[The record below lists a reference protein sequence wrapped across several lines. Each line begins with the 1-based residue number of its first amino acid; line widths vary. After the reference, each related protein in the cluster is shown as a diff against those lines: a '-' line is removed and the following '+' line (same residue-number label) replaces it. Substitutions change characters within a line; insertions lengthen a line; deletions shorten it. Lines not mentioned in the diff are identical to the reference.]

1 MLLKARASTHEGS
14 VSDTLAPSVP
24 HKATAKHHPSASHSQ
39 PPSFPLA
46 RSSSPLPGP
55 SFRAFLQPGCLPSS
69 HPSSPPNSGSPA
81 SPSPAS
87 VPESQPFGRLW
98 LFLPGLRCE
107 LSFSQPVWV
116 LHVPG
121 VGGTRGVTGFPFPRL
136 RPFLSSTSR
145 APLLPSGPQCAPRFP
160 RPSRSRHAAKFGPRL
175 PLPAAHTP
183 RPPPG
188 WTRALTP
195 RPGRRGCRRAHR
207 PAPAAAAAGRGGG
220 PAERSLPPN
229 PQRAG
234 APWGPGR
241 GPRQ

>member
-1 MLLKARASTHEGS
+1 MLLKARASTREGA

-24 HKATAKHHPSASHSQ
+24 HKATAKHHPSASHSR
-39 PPSFPLA
+39 PPSSPLA
-46 RSSSPLPGP
+46 RSSSPLRGP
-55 SFRAFLQPGCLPSS
+55 LSALF
-69 HPSSPPNSGSPA
+69 SSPAAFPVHIPAAPLTRGPRLHPPPRWSLKSSRLAAFGYFCLAFVANYRSPNACGFYM
-81 SPSPAS
+81 
-87 VPESQPFGRLW
+87 FG
-98 LFLPGLRCE
+98 
-107 LSFSQPVWV
+107 
-116 LHVPG
+116 G

-136 RPFLSSTSR
+136 RPCLSSTSR
-145 APLLPSGPQCAPRFP
+145 APLFPSGPQCAPRFP

-175 PLPAAHTP
+175 PHPAAHTP

-195 RPGRRGCRRAHR
+195 RPGRRGCRGAHR

-234 APWGPGR
+234 APWGPGG